1 MYSKRQ
7 NKVGRLLQKEIA
19 ELLDSTDFKVGKN
32 AIVTVTMVRVSPDLS
47 SARVFLSIFALGQSI
62 ASKEDTDQKT
72 IVLEG
77 INVRA
82 KEVRTKLGN
91 KIRHQV
97 RIIPEIS
104 FYLDDSLD
112 YEENIDN
119 LLKGK
124 QNKKS

>member
-7 NKVGRLLQKEIA
+7 NKVARLLQKELA
-19 ELLDSTDFKVGKN
+19 ELLDTTDFKVGKN

-47 SARVFLSIFALGQSI
+47 LARIFLSIFALGQSI
-62 ASKEDTDQKT
+62 NSKEDAGQKDA
-72 IVLEG
+72 VLES
-77 INVRA
+77 INARA
-82 KEVRTKLGN
+82 KEIRTRLGN

-124 QNKKS
+124 KDK

>member
-1 MYSKRQ
+1 
-7 NKVGRLLQKEIA
+7 
-19 ELLDSTDFKVGKN
+19 
-32 AIVTVTMVRVSPDLS
+32 
-47 SARVFLSIFALGQSI
+47 LGQSI
-62 ASKEDTDQKT
+62 NSKEDAGQKDS
-72 IVLEG
+72 VLES
-77 INVRA
+77 INTRA
-82 KEVRTKLGN
+82 KEIRTRLGN

-124 QNKKS
+124 KDK

>member
-7 NKVGRLLQKEIA
+7 NKVARLLQKELA
-19 ELLDSTDFKVGKN
+19 ELLDTTDFKVGKN

-47 SARVFLSIFALGQSI
+47 LARIFLSIFALGQSI
-62 ASKEDTDQKT
+62 DSKEDAGQKDF
-72 IVLEG
+72 VLES
-77 INVRA
+77 INT
-82 KEVRTKLGN
+82 RTKEIRTRLGN

-124 QNKKS
+124 KDK

>member
-7 NKVGRLLQKEIA
+7 NKVARLLQKELA
-19 ELLDSTDFKVGKN
+19 ELLDTTDFKVGKN

-47 SARVFLSIFALGQSI
+47 LARIFLSIFALGQSI
-62 ASKEDTDQKT
+62 NSKEDAGQKDS
-72 IVLEG
+72 VLES
-77 INVRA
+77 INTRA
-82 KEVRTKLGN
+82 KEIRTRLGN

-124 QNKKS
+124 KDI

>member
-7 NKVGRLLQKEIA
+7 NKVARLLQKELA
-19 ELLDSTDFKVGKN
+19 ELLDTTDFKVGKN

-47 SARVFLSIFALGQSI
+47 LAKIFLSVFALGQSI
-62 ASKEDTDQKT
+62 NSKEDAGQKDS
-72 IVLEG
+72 VLES
-77 INVRA
+77 INTRA
-82 KEVRTKLGN
+82 KEIRTRLGN

-124 QNKKS
+124 KDK

>member
-7 NKVGRLLQKEIA
+7 NKVARLLQKELA
-19 ELLDSTDFKVGKN
+19 ELLDTTDFKVGKN

-47 SARVFLSIFALGQSI
+47 LARIFLSIFALGQSI
-62 ASKEDTDQKT
+62 NSKEDAGQKDS
-72 IVLEG
+72 VLES
-77 INVRA
+77 INTRA
-82 KEVRTKLGN
+82 KEIRTRLGN

-124 QNKKS
+124 KDK

>member
-1 MYSKRQ
+1 M
-7 NKVGRLLQKEIA
+7 
-19 ELLDSTDFKVGKN
+19 GKN

-62 ASKEDTDQKT
+62 ASKKDASNKT
-72 IVLEG
+72 IILEN
-77 INVRA
+77 INARA
-82 KEVRTKLGN
+82 KEIRTRLGN

-119 LLKGK
+119 LLKGN
-124 QNKKS
+124 QDN

>member
-1 MYSKRQ
+1 
-7 NKVGRLLQKEIA
+7 
-19 ELLDSTDFKVGKN
+19 
-32 AIVTVTMVRVSPDLS
+32 MVRVSPDLS

>member
-7 NKVGRLLQKEIA
+7 NKVARLLQKELA
-19 ELLDSTDFKVGKN
+19 ELLDTTDFKVGKN

-47 SARVFLSIFALGQSI
+47 LARIFLSIFALGQSI
-62 ASKEDTDQKT
+62 NSKEDAGQKDA
-72 IVLEG
+72 VLES
-77 INVRA
+77 INARA
-82 KEVRTKLGN
+82 KEIRTRLGN

-119 LLKGK
+119 LLKD
-124 QNKKS
+124 KKDK

>member
-7 NKVGRLLQKEIA
+7 NKVARLLQKELA
-19 ELLDSTDFKVGKN
+19 ELLDTTDFKVGKN

-47 SARVFLSIFALGQSI
+47 LARIFLSIFALGQSI
-62 ASKEDTDQKT
+62 NSKEDAGQKDS
-72 IVLEG
+72 VLES
-77 INVRA
+77 INT
-82 KEVRTKLGN
+82 RTKEIRTRLGN

-124 QNKKS
+124 KDK